1 MALEVKGLTKFY
13 KKKAVVKDISFRV
26 EKGDCV
32 AVLGANGAGKTTL
45 FEMISSALQPDSGEV
60 IFNDSLVEKNKASF
74 RKQAGYVTQELTLF
88 PKLTVKEQL
97 KFWAEMAPVNVSK
110 DTVAELTEMAGLS
123 LKLNERT
130 DQLSGGMKRKLN
142 IVLSLLHDPELI
154 ILDEPTVGIDV
165 QSKLEII
172 RFLKEISGEGKM
184 LLFSSHDLQEIR
196 ELAHKAVYLYEGE
209 LLFYGSFQDA
219 VEMAGNE
226 ELPETDDWEAFSFL
240 FSHLK

>member
-1 MALEVKGLTKFY
+1 MALEVNGLTKFY

-60 IFNDSLVEKNKASF
+60 IFKDSPVGKNKASF
-74 RKQAGYVTQELTLF
+74 RKRAGYVTQELTLF

-97 KFWAEMAPVNVSK
+97 KFWAEMAPVNVSEGR
-110 DTVAELTEMAGLS
+110 VGELTEMAGLS

-130 DQLSGGMKRKLN
+130 DQLSVGMKRKLN

-172 RFLKEISGEGKM
+172 RFLKEISGEGKI

-196 ELAHKAVYLYEGE
+196 ELAHKTAYLYEGK
-209 LLFYGSFQDA
+209 LLFYGTFQEA

-226 ELPETDDWEAFSFL
+226 ELPETADWEAFSFL